1 MSLIGEASKRS
12 GVGIETI
19 RYYER
24 EGIVPKPGR
33 SPNGRRSYTR
43 DDIANLRFIK
53 RCRELGFALQDAR
66 ALLLISQGG
75 NVDCG
80 NILEFGLAQLEDV
93 RTKIE
98 ELRKLEVA
106 LEELTSNCKGGSPQC
121 PMLDQI
127 RSA

>member
-33 SPNGRRSYTR
+33 SPNGRRKYTR

-80 NILEFGLAQLEDV
+80 NVLEFGLSQLEDV

-106 LEELTSNCKGGSPQC
+106 LEELTSNCRAGSPQC